1 MLARLAG
8 RRLIFRHVDIDLLQR
23 ILQRDSPQTLKM
35 AGVRAPDDGTNPA
48 EQNFVVASSISTT
61 VASSEVSMQ
70 MLGERVAR
78 VEGRVEEQADMMT
91 RMERTLLRLD
101 ERMETRFDGLESR
114 MSRQFTWLVG
124 FHITTLAAI
133 IVAIAASVAGR

>member
-1 MLARLAG
+1 LARLAG
-8 RRLIFRHVDIDLLQR
+8 RGLIFRYVDIDLLQR
-23 ILQRDSPQTLKM
+23 ILQRDSRETPRM
-35 AGVRAPDDGTNPA
+35 AGAGAPDDGTIPA
-48 EQNFVVASSISTT
+48 EQNFVVASSVSTT
-61 VASSEVSMQ
+61 IASSEVKMQ

-78 VEGRVEEQADMMT
+78 VEGRVEEQSDMMT

-101 ERMETRFDGLESR
+101 ERVETRFDGLESR

-133 IVAIAASVAGR
+133 IVAIAAAVAGR

>member
-1 MLARLAG
+1 
-8 RRLIFRHVDIDLLQR
+8 
-23 ILQRDSPQTLKM
+23 
-35 AGVRAPDDGTNPA
+35 
-48 EQNFVVASSISTT
+48 
-61 VASSEVSMQ
+61 MQ

-78 VEGRVEEQADMMT
+78 VEGRVEEQSDMMT

-114 MSRQFTWLVG
+114 MSHQFTWLVG

-133 IVAIAASVAGR
+133 IVGIAASLAGR